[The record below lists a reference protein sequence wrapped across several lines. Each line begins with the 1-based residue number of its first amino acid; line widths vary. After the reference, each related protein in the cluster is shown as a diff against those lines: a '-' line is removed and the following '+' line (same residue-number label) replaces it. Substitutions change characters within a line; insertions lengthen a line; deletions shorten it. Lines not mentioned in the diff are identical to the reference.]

1 MKVYL
6 NRVTGI
12 DDAIITMF
20 ISNGNWTRE
29 LEMDIRNL
37 HDRVLDRYG
46 RILPCATSA
55 DIERF
60 GSLVKR
66 LLNWGWK
73 HITMLRFIDFSISVD
88 GLHRG
93 GQDDWDSHAMR
104 FDNRIIRLS
113 TRGRANTKYQTP
125 SGGSTFGSEMSDF
138 YKERILTTDS
148 ALAILGITAPD
159 KIEYE
164 GKTYVKCVNGYVLE
178 EYANSPDAL
187 RGLYMLSMSSMF
199 LFKINLTE
207 WAHVY
212 KERNI
217 KGHANPEV
225 KTACEAIADAIQEAI
240 QLLDREL
247 FEKIKN

>member
-1 MKVYL
+1 
-6 NRVTGI
+6 
-12 DDAIITMF
+12 
-20 ISNGNWTRE
+20 
-29 LEMDIRNL
+29 
-37 HDRVLDRYG
+37 
-46 RILPCATSA
+46 
-55 DIERF
+55 
-60 GSLVKR
+60 
-66 LLNWGWK
+66 
-73 HITMLRFIDFSISVD
+73 
-88 GLHRG
+88 
-93 GQDDWDSHAMR
+93 
-104 FDNRIIRLS
+104 
-113 TRGRANTKYQTP
+113 
-125 SGGSTFGSEMSDF
+125 MSDF

-240 QLLDREL
+240 PLLDREL

>member
-88 GLHRG
+88 GLHR
-93 GQDDWDSHAMR
+93 DR
-104 FDNRIIRLS
+104 KS
-113 TRGRANTKYQTP
+113 TR
-125 SGGSTFGSEMSDF
+125 
-138 YKERILTTDS
+138 L
-148 ALAILGITAPD
+148 
-159 KIEYE
+159 
-164 GKTYVKCVNGYVLE
+164 
-178 EYANSPDAL
+178 NS
-187 RGLYMLSMSSMF
+187 SH
-199 LFKINLTE
+199 I
-207 WAHVY
+207 H
-212 KERNI
+212 
-217 KGHANPEV
+217 
-225 KTACEAIADAIQEAI
+225 
-240 QLLDREL
+240 
-247 FEKIKN
+247 

>member
-6 NRVTGI
+6 NRITGI
-12 DDAIITMF
+12 DDALTTMF

-37 HDRVLDRYG
+37 HDRVLGRTG
-46 RILPCATSA
+46 RIDPNASPIDLNNFE
-55 DIERF
+55 D
-60 GSLVKR
+60 SLGK
-66 LLNWGWK
+66 LLHWGWK

-93 GQDDWDSHAMR
+93 GQDDWDSHARR

-113 TRGRANTKYQTP
+113 TRGRANTKYQLP
-125 SGGSTFGSEMSDF
+125 SGGSTFGAEMSDF
-138 YKERILTTDS
+138 YKERILPTDI
-148 ALAILGITAPD
+148 ALAVLGIETPD
-159 KIEYE
+159 KLEHD

-217 KGHANPEV
+217 DGRANPEV
-225 KTACEAIADAIQEAI
+225 KQTCEAIADAIQEAI
-240 QLLDREL
+240 PMFNREL
-247 FEKIKN
+247 FMKIKN